1 MKRVLNATDAGA
13 GSAVD
18 HVEDAAAV
26 TLPGDD
32 LGWLKLYENKILK
45 LAAAMLETQ
54 INGQKVMGSNPGA
67 SKESCKC
74 DLN

>member
-13 GSAVD
+13 GSSVD

-32 LGWLKLYENKILK
+32 LEWTKLYENKILG
-45 LAAAMLETQ
+45 LSAAMLETRV
-54 INGQKVMGSNPGA
+54 NGQKVMGSNHGA
-67 SKESCKC
+67 GKGSCKC
-74 DLN
+74 DLY